1 MATVGQ
7 LILQRLGVDPI
18 VVERMPAGFGAQ
30 APVDVYSDPTSANQ
44 EAPAPPAPAT
54 QKVAP
59 MVGEGVNKN
68 VQQKTGAITLGGS
81 GGTPDNPAD
90 LPFPFNLLPR
100 LPDFKLPK
108 FPDGPIDPWK
118 LIDWKMA
125 LLGLAAI
132 GIGAWVLVKI
142 IGSLA
147 GAAPA
152 AVKVIKPI

>member
-18 VVERMPAGFGAQ
+18 VVERMSAGFGAQ
-30 APVDVYSDPTSANQ
+30 APVDVYSDTTSANQ
-44 EAPAPPAPAT
+44 ETPQPPAPAT
-54 QKVAP
+54 QRVAP
-59 MVGEGVNKN
+59 TTGEGVNKN
-68 VQQKTGAITLGGS
+68 VQQKVGAITLGGS

-90 LPFPFNLLPR
+90 LPFPFNLLP
-100 LPDFKLPK
+100 KLPAI
-108 FPDGPIDPWK
+108 PGLPGGPPGSPWS

-152 AVKVIKPI
+152 VVKVIKPI